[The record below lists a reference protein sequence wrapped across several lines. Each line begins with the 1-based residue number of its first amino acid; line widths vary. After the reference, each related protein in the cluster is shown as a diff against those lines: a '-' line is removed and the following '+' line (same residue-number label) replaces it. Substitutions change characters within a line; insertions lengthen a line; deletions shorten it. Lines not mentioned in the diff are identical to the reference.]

1 MLILLSVVI
10 VALNAF
16 AEDDFGCYAEWQ
28 SFTNQGSPIE
38 IWGDDYQPCLR
49 YEWNLMFPDEWSY
62 VEFDYTI
69 DLNPIGAIDV
79 VLIYMIDE
87 LGQEREILN
96 YSNQPISEK
105 ITLPLHS
112 SSARVVFISEYG
124 NTGELYH
131 GFKLSYRQGN
141 STLND
146 HVFYSNVGI
155 GIQPQERL
163 HVNGAIRGDGE
174 SGSLRIRTAAGTTEI
189 GAADSIY
196 SHFYTDRSAYFFNKP
211 VYLSGGTLAAYG
223 NNSLKFQT
231 NDTNRMIINSDG
243 DIEILGNIHLNG
255 AINGADRYNQSTRI
269 QSQYGYADIGA
280 VNAGYFHFY
289 TDRPG
294 FYFGKTLTINGGK
307 IRSASGNNLYLNTFD
322 TTRVTILKKNGN
334 VGIGVDDPQEKLHV
348 NGAIRGDGVNGQ
360 VTLKGDSGYVT
371 IGATSQAMEFVTNKS
386 QFVFN
391 KPIYNQSGIYN
402 VRNSN
407 LLFNINDTTRMTI
420 LQSSG
425 NVGIGIL
432 NPTTRLHIND
442 GALKIGLSTSASER
456 LKNILQFGD
465 GTYVQ
470 MGEWEKDDYLSFKA
484 SGYNFTK
491 GNVGIG
497 TLTPAYKLDVVG
509 TIRAQELIVETTG
522 ADFVF
527 AEDYQLR
534 PLSEVKAFIIENKHL
549 PEIKSAQEMQ
559 EDGVSVSELQTKLLQ
574 KIEELTLYLIQ
585 QEQTIQDLRQEVEQ
599 LKK

>member
-1 MLILLSVVI
+1 MKRYILAI
-10 VALNAF
+10 VCCVMAIMT
-16 AEDDFGCYAEWQ
+16 YAEC
-28 SFTNQGSPIE
+28 TTLTGSSVE
-38 IWGDDYQPCLR
+38 ISRWYDFYTPVIGGEMDCWTVELEGEGPYQIRYNIDLDQFEGDDQVCI
-49 YEWNLMFPDEWSY
+49 YEIKNDGSLELLQTFSAVTMS
-62 VEFDYTI
+62 
-69 DLNPIGAIDV
+69 GAIV
-79 VLIYMIDE
+79 T
-87 LGQEREILN
+87 
-96 YSNQPISEK
+96 YSNK
-105 ITLPLHS
+105 L
-112 SSARVVFISEYG
+112 RVEYYG
-124 NTGELYH
+124 FTGKLTEEFFDGFQLYFEIASH
-131 GFKLSYRQGN
+131 EYVAIHDYYVLGRLG
-141 STLND
+141 
-146 HVFYSNVGI
+146 VGTTS
-155 GIQPQERL
+155 PQATL
-163 HVNGAIRGDGE
+163 HVNGGIYGGE
-174 SGSLRIRTAAGTTEI
+174 SFGATLLQSTIGHVTIGTASDERKNMQFT
-189 GAADSIY
+189 
-196 SHFYTDRSAYFFNKP
+196 TDRSQFRFNKP
-211 VYLSGGTLAAYG
+211 LLSQVGEFGSTT
-223 NNSLKFQT
+223 NSLQLTT
-231 NDTNRMIINSDG
+231 NDSVCMT
-243 DIEILGNIHLNG
+243 
-255 AINGADRYNQSTRI
+255 I
-269 QSQYGYADIGA
+269 Q
-280 VNAGYFHFY
+280 
-289 TDRPG
+289 
-294 FYFGKTLTINGGK
+294 
-307 IRSASGNNLYLNTFD
+307 
-322 TTRVTILKKNGN
+322 NGN
-334 VGIGVDDPQEKLHV
+334 VGIGTMTPQEKLHV

-407 LLFNINDTTRMTI
+407 LIFNINDTTRMTI
-420 LQSSG
+420 LHSSG

-497 TLTPAYKLDVVG
+497 TLTPAYKLDVAG

-534 PLSEVKAFIIENKHL
+534 PLSEVKAFIEENKHL

-559 EDGVSVSELQTKLLQ
+559 ENGVSVSELQIQLLQ

-585 QEQTIQDLRQEVEQ
+585 QEQTIQELRQEIE
-599 LKK
+599 LFKK

>member
-1 MLILLSVVI
+1 MKKFLVLMLGTLISASLFAVDNSSAIVYAEDGLSAELKIGSGYFDGEEHFFTFNLPTNRTIKLTRINSVYFQVGTSAVMSLTVNNMGEILRTDEKLKIGVFVDTIVNASTFTFRIDNFPSDYSFTPKDPAITIRFSVIDEHPSTESILLNGDVEVVSG
-10 VALNAF
+10 AF
-16 AEDDFGCYAEWQ
+16 STSGYQDFMGTKVTA
-28 SFTNQGSPIE
+28 IL
-38 IWGDDYQPCLR
+38 GDDYN
-49 YEWNLMFPDEWSY
+49 E
-62 VEFDYTI
+62 YTCF
-69 DLNPIGAIDV
+69 G
-79 VLIYMIDE
+79 
-87 LGQEREILN
+87 
-96 YSNQPISEK
+96 
-105 ITLPLHS
+105 
-112 SSARVVFISEYG
+112 SARGGMIRGSNEGYVILRGNPNGYG
-124 NTGELYH
+124 NRNVYINRYT
-131 GFKLSYRQGN
+131 
-141 STLND
+141 
-146 HVFYSNVGI
+146 SN
-155 GIQPQERL
+155 
-163 HVNGAIRGDGE
+163 GDVIMTAG
-174 SGSLRIRTAAGTTEI
+174 SG
-189 GAADSIY
+189 
-196 SHFYTDRSAYFFNKP
+196 
-211 VYLSGGTLAAYG
+211 
-223 NNSLKFQT
+223 Q
-231 NDTNRMIINSDG
+231 
-243 DIEILGNIHLNG
+243 
-255 AINGADRYNQSTRI
+255 
-269 QSQYGYADIGA
+269 
-280 VNAGYFHFY
+280 
-289 TDRPG
+289 
-294 FYFGKTLTINGGK
+294 
-307 IRSASGNNLYLNTFD
+307 
-322 TTRVTILKKNGN
+322 